1 MYRNLNA
8 ERTRKGLT
16 WKELAKACG
25 VNYNTL
31 TNKVSAGGE
40 FTLAQAVA
48 LRNALGVD
56 MPLEQLFMWEEKD
69 GAARAK

>member
-16 WKELAKACG
+16 WRQLAEKCG
-25 VNYNTL
+25 VNYSTL

-48 LRNALGVD
+48 LRDALGVN

-69 GAARAK
+69 GPARAE